1 MKGKA
6 MRTVIV
12 KYDVYKFDE
21 LSDNA
26 KQKVEDWYLS
36 SYNMVYMFE
45 EDVENHMEHVF
56 GANHGLALQFSLSHS
71 QGDGVNLYGIFNPQI
86 VFNAIDNA
94 PELFA
99 EYKNKLTDNQKA
111 ILLEYA
117 NEYGNITIPYNNHY
131 CYCRAGDC
139 EWDNADYYYNT
150 EMNDNDKLAHDFL
163 SVVSGVFET
172 LCKHYEDWGYDFFYK
187 ISDDDMNY
195 ICEANE
201 WEFYEDGKLF

>member
-1 MKGKA
+1 
-6 MRTVIV
+6 MRTVTV

-26 KQKVEDWYLS
+26 KQEVKDWYLS
-36 SYNMVYMFE
+36 DYNRRYSFE
-45 EDVENHMEHVF
+45 EDVKNHMEHVF
-56 GANHGLALQFSLSHS
+56 GANHGLTLQFGLGYS
-71 QGDGVNLYGIFNPQI
+71 QGDGVNIYGTFSPQI

-99 EYKNKLTDNQKA
+99 EYRDELTDKQKTT
-111 ILLEYA
+111 LLEYA
-117 NEYGNITIPYNNHY
+117 DDYGEITIPCNYRYYY
-131 CYCRAGDC
+131 CKAGDC

-150 EMNDNDKLAHDFL
+150 EMNDNDNLAHDFL

-172 LCKHYEDWGYDFFYK
+172 LCKHYEDLGYDFFYE
-187 ISDDDMNY
+187 ISDDDMND

-201 WEFYEDGKLF
+201 WEFYADGKKF